1 VKTLA
6 DHAPLTNPIVSMC
19 QLMNFHIVAEGVE
32 TPAQL
37 AWPADRKCDEHRG
50 FLFSPA
56 TDAASFEAML
66 TAQASLPRA
75 DVIQVHL

>member
-6 DHAPLTNPIVSMC
+6 DQGPLTNLIIRMC
-19 QLMNFHIVAEGVE
+19 QLMNFHIVAEGVG
-32 TPAQL
+32 TPDQL
-37 AWPADRKCDEHRG
+37 AWLADRKCDEHWG

-56 TDAASFEAML
+56 IDAASFEAML
-66 TAQASLPRA
+66 TAEASLPRA